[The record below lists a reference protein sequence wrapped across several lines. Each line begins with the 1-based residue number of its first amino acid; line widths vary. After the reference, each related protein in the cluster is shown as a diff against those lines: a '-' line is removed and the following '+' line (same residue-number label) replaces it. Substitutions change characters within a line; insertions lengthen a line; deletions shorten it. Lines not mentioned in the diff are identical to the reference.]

1 MFSFKNNERARKGT
15 TMLTVFAVLLSIVLI
30 APLVENSYSVQHEQK
45 MMQNRTHQM
54 LQNQTDKPLMRQE
67 QKMMQNRTHQM
78 LQNQTDN
85 PLMLQE
91 QKMMQNRT
99 HQMSPQ

>member
-1 MFSFKNNERARKGT
+1 MFSFKNNERAREGT
-15 TMLTVFAVLLSIVLI
+15 TILTVFAIILSIVLI
-30 APLVENSYSVQHEQK
+30 APLVENSYSIQH
-45 MMQNRTHQM
+45 
-54 LQNQTDKPLMRQE
+54 E

-85 PLMLQE
+85 PLMLRE

>member
-1 MFSFKNNERARKGT
+1 MNGQKGT
-15 TMLTVFAVLLSIVLI
+15 AILTVFAIILSIVLI
-30 APLVENSYSVQHEQK
+30 APLVENSYSIQHEQK

-54 LQNQTDKPLMRQE
+54 LQNQTDNPLMLQE

>member
-1 MFSFKNNERARKGT
+1 MFNFKYLEQTSRSAT
-15 TMLTVFAVLLSIVLI
+15 AILTIFAVILSVALI
-30 APLVENSYSVQHEQK
+30 APLIENSYSFQH
-45 MMQNRTHQM
+45 
-54 LQNQTDKPLMRQE
+54 E

-99 HQMSPQ
+99 HQMSVQ